1 MSHAGAA
8 APEVSV
14 VMPCLNEEAAI
25 GACIE
30 KIRRTFDQAG
40 LDGEIVV
47 CDNGSTDR
55 SVAIAEAMGARV
67 VHQPERGYGNAYL
80 KGFDSARGRYL
91 VMGDADDTYDFTL
104 IPEFLKALR
113 EGGNAFVTGSRYLG
127 GGDGNITGLHRWF
140 GNPALTRILN
150 ALFGTRYT
158 DVYCGFRAFSREAY
172 ERIRPVSPGME
183 FNLELAINAGLAGL
197 KTAEIPIVLA
207 PRKGESKLRTFRD
220 GWRSLRMM
228 LLYSPNQLFLVP
240 GSVLL
245 SLGLLL
251 HVAVLLGLVR
261 FGGRPA
267 AGVTAVFATVLSVV
281 GFEILSLGL
290 HAKTYSW
297 SRRFDHDNR
306 FLGGFYSRFTLE
318 TGLLMGLGLALAGLA
333 ILATIV
339 VEWVKSDLLPL
350 PHPEWASFGATL
362 DHPRTEHGVL
372 LVVHLGHVHE
382 AARGTAMTEPAESR
396 PWSTI
401 ELRLAALIVL
411 IAAALWA
418 PRLRGPLDLR
428 YDAGVYYILGRSLAE
443 GHGYRLLNEPGAIE
457 AIQYPPVL
465 PAVAALHRAGPG
477 NQRSRRGRP
486 CAPAHDG
493 AAVSRVRPCVVRAGA
508 TVPVAGFAFAAA
520 LLAILN
526 AQVVFSPTTSR
537 PTCPTP
543 PSPCSSSSTRRIRG
557 GGTRRDGIR
566 PAHRRRGAARRVG
579 GAEPGATPLA

>member
-113 EGGNAFVTGSRYLG
+113 EGRNAFVTGSRYLG
-127 GGDGNITGLHRWF
+127 GGDGNITALHRWF

-306 FLGGFYSRFTLE
+306 FLSGFYSRFTLE
-318 TGLLMGLGLALAGLA
+318 TGLLVGLGLALAGLA

-362 DHPRTEHGVL
+362 T
-372 LVVHLGHVHE
+372 
-382 AARGTAMTEPAESR
+382 
-396 PWSTI
+396 
-401 ELRLAALIVL
+401 
-411 IAAALWA
+411 
-418 PRLRGPLDLR
+418 
-428 YDAGVYYILGRSLAE
+428 ILGLS
-443 GHGYRLLNEPGAIE
+443 
-457 AIQYPPVL
+457 
-465 PAVAALHRAGPG
+465 
-477 NQRSRRGRP
+477 
-486 CAPAHDG
+486 
-493 AAVSRVRPCVVRAGA
+493 
-508 TVPVAGFAFAAA
+508 T
-520 LLAILN
+520 
-526 AQVVFSPTTSR
+526 VFSSLFISTMSMRR
-537 PTCPTP
+537 PEGQ
-543 PSPCSSSSTRRIRG
+543 R
-557 GGTRRDGIR
+557 
-566 PAHRRRGAARRVG
+566 
-579 GAEPGATPLA
+579 

>member
-306 FLGGFYSRFTLE
+306 FLSGFYSRFTLE

-362 DHPRTEHGVL
+362 T
-372 LVVHLGHVHE
+372 
-382 AARGTAMTEPAESR
+382 
-396 PWSTI
+396 
-401 ELRLAALIVL
+401 
-411 IAAALWA
+411 
-418 PRLRGPLDLR
+418 
-428 YDAGVYYILGRSLAE
+428 ILGLS
-443 GHGYRLLNEPGAIE
+443 
-457 AIQYPPVL
+457 
-465 PAVAALHRAGPG
+465 
-477 NQRSRRGRP
+477 
-486 CAPAHDG
+486 
-493 AAVSRVRPCVVRAGA
+493 
-508 TVPVAGFAFAAA
+508 T
-520 LLAILN
+520 
-526 AQVVFSPTTSR
+526 VFSSLFISAMSMRR
-537 PTCPTP
+537 PEGQ
-543 PSPCSSSSTRRIRG
+543 R
-557 GGTRRDGIR
+557 
-566 PAHRRRGAARRVG
+566 
-579 GAEPGATPLA
+579 